1 MEKILSNSIVSLI
14 GVIIA
19 GLGVAFEIWI
29 SNKVKKDE
37 NSKELLKEKFALYK
51 NMYLKI
57 VFPIESKTIEKEKKE
72 EKELIK
78 SFYENLYKNQEDK
91 LVLLDGNTIKCFESF
106 YNDDSNTDEGKL
118 DKKIEKVSKNIKKEY
133 KSLKLKMKYPTHY
146 SEHLITNISYFVMI
160 AGATG
165 LWALAPF
172 DNTDIACAD
181 ILRIV
186 FLIVTAIAMC
196 ITVFNIRY
204 ISDY

>member
-1 MEKILSNSIVSLI
+1 MEKILNNSIVSLI
-14 GVIIA
+14 WVIIA

-57 VFPIESKTIEKEKKE
+57 VFPIESKTIEKEKNE

-106 YNDDSNTDEGKL
+106 YKDNSNTNDNEVKL
-118 DKKIEKVSKNIKKEY
+118 DKKIEKLSKNIKKEY
-133 KSLKLKMKYPTHY
+133 KSLKLKMKYP
-146 SEHLITNISYFVMI
+146 F
-160 AGATG
+160 
-165 LWALAPF
+165 
-172 DNTDIACAD
+172 
-181 ILRIV
+181 
-186 FLIVTAIAMC
+186 
-196 ITVFNIRY
+196 
-204 ISDY
+204 